1 MPLPRLGRLF
11 PLVLAAGTLVAGKLH
26 VLPASDPASAIGP
39 QAAVFGWYF
48 VVILACAFR
57 ASAHADHVAHR
68 LGEPYGTLVLTLS
81 AISIEVAIVAAVML
95 SGHGHGDA
103 TIARDTMFA
112 TLMIIMNGLVGVAL
126 LVGGWRR
133 HEQFFNL
140 QSAASYLPLIVT
152 LATVALVLPRFTN
165 SAEGGRMG
173 PGHQVFAAFACAA
186 VYGGFL
192 WLQTSRYRSFFEDQ
206 ADGAPRPAEQ
216 GDADAAEEAP
226 RSAVEAGHAA
236 GGLASECA
244 WLLASLVAVV
254 LLAEGLGE
262 RSTGLIERMGAPV
275 ALSGLLVAVLI
286 LTPEG
291 LAAVRAAQRNS
302 MQRTMNI
309 LLGSALSTI
318 GLTVPAV
325 LALAIV
331 LRRDVELG
339 LEPTELALLAGTILV
354 SMTTLMRGRV
364 NPMQGVVHLTLFLT
378 YVVLIFD

>member
-1 MPLPRLGRLF
+1 MALPRLGKLL
-11 PLVLAAGTLVAGKLH
+11 PLALAAGTLVAGKLH
-26 VLPASDPASAIGP
+26 LFPAPDPAAAMGP

-48 VVILACAFR
+48 AVIMACAFR

-95 SGHGHGDA
+95 TGHGDA

-112 TLMIIMNGLVGVAL
+112 TLMIILNGLVGVAL

-152 LATVALVLPRFTN
+152 LATVSLVLPRFTQGA
-165 SAEGGRMG
+165 SGGRMG
-173 PGHQVFAAFACAA
+173 PGHQVFAAFACIV

-192 WLQTSRYRSFFEDQ
+192 WLQTSRYRSFFEEQ
-206 ADGAPRPAEQ
+206 SDGGPRSSGQGGAESE
-216 GDADAAEEAP
+216 EEAP
-226 RSAVEAGHAA
+226 RSAVEPSHGQG
-236 GGLASECA
+236 GGLPSECA
-244 WLLASLVAVV
+244 WLLGSLVAVV

-291 LAAVRAAQRNS
+291 LAAVRAAQLNS

-325 LALAIV
+325 LALAIAMH
-331 LRRDVELG
+331 RDVELG
-339 LEPTELALLAGTILV
+339 LEPTELALLAGTVLV

>member
-1 MPLPRLGRLF
+1 MATARFGRLV
-11 PLVLAAGTLVAGKLH
+11 PIALAAGTLVAGKLH
-26 VLPASDPASAIGP
+26 LLPSPDPAGAIGP
-39 QAAVFGWYF
+39 QVAVFAWYF
-48 VVILACAFR
+48 AVILACAFR

-95 SGHGHGDA
+95 TGHGDA

-152 LATVALVLPRFTN
+152 LATVALVLPRFTH
-165 SAEGGRMG
+165 SAPGGRMG
-173 PGHQVFAAFACAA
+173 PGHQVFAAFACIV

-206 ADGAPRPAEQ
+206 VDAVRPEPEAADGEPAQ
-216 GDADAAEEAP
+216 SAP
-226 RSAVEAGHAA
+226 RSVQQPAHAA
-236 GGLASECA
+236 EHGLAAECA
-244 WLLASLVAVV
+244 WLVASLVAVV

-262 RSTGLIERMGAPV
+262 RSSGLIDRVGAPV

-291 LAAVRAAQRNS
+291 LAAVRAAHRNS

-325 LALAIV
+325 LLLAIF

-339 LEPTELALLAGTILV
+339 LEPTELVLLVGTLLV
-354 SMTTLMRGRV
+354 SMTTVMRGRV

-378 YVVLIFD
+378 YVVMIFD

>member
-1 MPLPRLGRLF
+1 MAPSRLGRLI
-11 PLVLAAGTLVAGKLH
+11 PIALAAATLVAAKLH
-26 VLPASDPASAIGP
+26 LLPEPDATAPIGP
-39 QAAVFGWYF
+39 QVAVFAWYF
-48 VVILACAFR
+48 GVILACAFR

-95 SGHGHGDA
+95 TGHGDA

-140 QSAASYLPLIVT
+140 QSAASYLPLIIT
-152 LATVALVLPRFTN
+152 LATVALVLPRFTQG
-165 SAEGGRMG
+165 APGGRMG
-173 PGHQVFAAFACAA
+173 PGHQVFAAFACIV

-192 WLQTSRYRSFFEDQ
+192 WLQTSRYRSFFEEQSEGARAASDGSGREHEQ
-206 ADGAPRPAEQ
+206 A
-216 GDADAAEEAP
+216 AP
-226 RSAVEAGHAA
+226 RSAVAPAHA
-236 GGLASECA
+236 GGGGLGSECA
-244 WLLASLVAVV
+244 WLLASLISVV

-262 RSTGLIERMGAPV
+262 RSTGLIERVGAPV

-291 LAAVRAAQRNS
+291 LAAVRAAHRNS

-325 LALAIV
+325 LLLAIF

-339 LEPTELALLAGTILV
+339 LEPTELVLLAGTLLV
-354 SMTTLMRGRV
+354 SMTTVMRGRV
-364 NPMQGVVHLTLFLT
+364 NPMQGVVHATLFLA

>member
-1 MPLPRLGRLF
+1 
-11 PLVLAAGTLVAGKLH
+11 
-26 VLPASDPASAIGP
+26 
-39 QAAVFGWYF
+39 
-48 VVILACAFR
+48 
-57 ASAHADHVAHR
+57 VAHR

-95 SGHGHGDA
+95 TGHGDA

-140 QSAASYLPLIVT
+140 QSAASYLPLIIT
-152 LATVALVLPRFTN
+152 LATVALVLPRFTH
-165 SAEGGRMG
+165 SAPGGRMG
-173 PGHQVFAAFACAA
+173 PGHQVFAAFACIV

-206 ADGAPRPAEQ
+206 GEGTRATSDDADREREQDAPR
-216 GDADAAEEAP
+216 AAEPPAH
-226 RSAVEAGHAA
+226 VGA
-236 GGLASECA
+236 GGLGSECA
-244 WLLASLVAVV
+244 WLLASLLAVV

-262 RSTGLIERMGAPV
+262 RSSGLIERVGAPV

-291 LAAVRAAQRNS
+291 LAAVRAAQQNS

-325 LALAIV
+325 LLVAIF
-331 LRRDVELG
+331 LHRDVELG
-339 LEPTELALLAGTILV
+339 LEPTELVLLAGTLLV
-354 SMTTLMRGRV
+354 SMTTVMRGRV
-364 NPMQGVVHLTLFLT
+364 NPMQGVVHATLFLA